1 MADPPLHLSARAQVP
16 LRPQV
21 LSDAVRPSAVSP
33 KVAGPPTG
41 NPSAHGFQGIDA
53 SPVPG
58 APLRN
63 SSSNSLGGG
72 TLSHGVSM
80 SKSGL
85 SVALAGVQSRS
96 DVPFVPPPQLI
107 SSSGAP
113 ESGENNGRALR
124 EPLLSP
130 SAACGAADAQVGQQA
145 TPPAC
150 RLADP
155 ARNAGTPQIVGKA
168 PPFRPQKSPGAPVQ
182 NGLQIRP
189 NPEAQERTGLA
200 ENSPADGVGSRLS
213 ASSSATLPT
222 GRLHAARS
230 TFASTGGSHP
240 GSGNQEAP
248 EPIQVP
254 VASHIS
260 SNSPFPMAAA
270 PSLDALSS
278 PEKLSLP
285 STLNRISST
294 APASSLGRPQAAQPL
309 LGGVRVPDGQG
320 RSGGPLPVQPVSSSA
335 LAAASAPSR
344 SHAVSIRGPF
354 SLNCSPTSAPPA
366 TSGPPRALAGLHAS
380 NVFTGTAV
388 AGAGCAPSH
397 QFQARAPVPARLPV
411 SAGSSAP
418 ATISSSSAVASTAPS
433 GSRPV
438 GVLSAD
444 AAKTPNPVTS
454 AVVNHSASGGAAL
467 PRFTSPFASIPARSL
482 SAAGPPGDS
491 PGAPSAS
498 VSPSATAV
506 VAAKRR
512 VLPPGGQ
519 PGATAASPVSRVSA
533 ASRLANFASLGAQ
546 TTLPTAL
553 NCAATAGAA
562 AGGGAGSGAGG
573 GGPGVPGPSASCPVR
588 YGSLGSSAAAGVQT
602 PRGSQGPARLSR
614 GQAGG
619 PTLTHASGRPSPAA
633 KAQCSRSECSS
644 PHALLSST
652 PSPPGSPSLRLH
664 PRPGVCTAGKGR
676 QRSTSVGSAH
686 SSAAVLAAAASRLA
700 HLSGKAPSP
709 TAGLGPSRVPS
720 SPSNAGL
727 DPLLSPGGAGGS
739 PLAVGGS
746 PLFGRGLGAQP
757 TDAASR
763 AAAVV
768 AAAAAAAAAGYSSL
782 AAATSSGLSSCAV
795 LKSSKSANAP
805 SPRARSQQSAD
816 SPSASGAKRLAS
828 GRAGAST
835 PGRRSI
841 SQETPREVLSGDG
854 ALKPGPDAEACKEK
868 ETQSP
873 SKEKDGEA
881 DTPAGGRQGSSVAS
895 AGAPEKLDKSEDDA
909 EAARLQILASLFPR
923 AETPVTS
930 GSKTPGPASG
940 SLEPIAADGAPAHAA
955 RQSASEEADDDHLRD
970 FWSQELEISKVPQYL
985 DDNPRGEGWLVVASP
1000 LPACVARQDLLREKV
1015 RAHLAPQLE
1024 AATGQKQG
1032 PPPGFRDCLS
1042 TATRNPFPAGTG
1054 RTCVDNDG
1062 RRLSDTASAHQALL
1076 SNVLSSRP
1084 SSPKDASALAPSRQ
1098 LSPEERGD
1106 SQRPVCGEEG
1116 PGASGAQGAQRETDG
1131 TSGDGHA
1138 PPLKRRRTDED
1149 CATAV
1154 GNGALTPPDDLLHVL
1169 PRLSSVERRRM
1180 RQLEQPVLSKE
1191 RRQKVTQHLCASARN
1206 LLQCVQEM
1214 QLLGALPR
1222 AIAAAPEAP
1231 PNGLTDCRS
1240 AALDELRKAMLDLP
1254 PSALWSGLHAP
1265 GPFSSSR
1272 RQASSL
1278 SPAERLG
1285 TDGGDEAAT
1294 AEEEDSE
1301 RPDIFFHLAK
1311 DSDQESPAPPGGVGS
1326 GLWASP
1332 GGAGSETFSGRGSAS
1347 AVSGVAPAPHRE
1359 TSFSPSPIDAEAF
1372 WFGDED
1378 SLVWSESEEEGDAV
1392 EAFPFGPGDPY
1403 SVLYSG
1409 SHEVSASRH
1418 PLADL
1423 AGALAASEVAARPA
1437 QGASDDAYGPK
1448 LGASFPSFSAPR
1460 TLREAFQEARATL
1473 PWRVPPHLNEEEAA
1487 AWLREALREQ
1497 KKRETEF
1504 RNLRLFQLERKAVGA
1519 QLSLCSPRH
1528 LPAGQEV
1535 FAIERPGDGLR
1546 FLPLTA
1552 EEEDELHLLREQR
1565 RRDWENVE
1573 KAKQQLRAVMCEKDV
1588 KAQRHIQARLQRL
1601 SERLVNRERRRAED
1615 FRRLREL
1622 REQELKWC
1630 EERKIQAAQ
1639 EEREREALKVED
1651 ATAAER
1657 ERADRVSREREGER
1671 EKTGE
1676 GALHVHFRGED
1687 RRPSRL
1693 GAAKSTAVSES
1704 EELPR
1709 SSSELPSDAPNSRP
1723 FPVSS
1728 TSLLQRQSAEVPTGG
1743 TQAAPSGLSAPQ
1755 GLAGAADGASIP
1767 APAETSNLLE
1777 KSSTETAV
1785 SSFSLSREI
1794 STPEAN
1800 GKALE
1805 VTPCLKLA
1813 RSAPVLGQPATPQGG
1828 ASEAGDRRSYF
1839 LASSKTEANGG
1850 RASPSEGENGDD
1862 KAPRDSGGPA
1872 CNFSEA
1878 RDNPGDPN
1886 VLSQPSKLNVNP
1898 ILIADR
1904 QTANSIRSGRG
1915 GEVPAGGTEES
1926 VVKATRGGETTQEGK
1941 ENQEL
1946 KMVEVSAGASPA
1958 PLSVGGNQADLRPRG
1973 EGGKDE
1979 CELSVSPNEGPR
1991 GGTGRDQDA
2000 TSTLHAESQGQG
2012 CGVPLAHALQRA
2024 PESSM
2029 FQPFEQLQPSQLQ
2042 QLLQFQQTQRLEV
2055 PAPGAQGT
2063 HSLEAAPARL
2073 REDPLPPQ
2081 LRSVQHQHSLVQLPA
2096 HGVQQPHLQ
2105 ALLQKQQLLRQQ
2117 ILQNAL
2123 AQQQRQ
2129 NRPR

>member
-21 LSDAVRPSAVSP
+21 LPDAVGPSAVSP
-33 KVAGPPTG
+33 KVAEPPTG
-41 NPSAHGFQGIDA
+41 NPSAHGFQGINA

-63 SSSNSLGGG
+63 SSCDSLVGG
-72 TLSHGVSM
+72 TLSHGVCM
-80 SKSGL
+80 SNPGL

-96 DVPFVPPPQLI
+96 DLSFVPPPQLTP
-107 SSSGAP
+107 SSGAP
-113 ESGENNGRALR
+113 ESGENSGRALR
-124 EPLLSP
+124 ETLLSP
-130 SAACGAADAQVGQQA
+130 SAACGVADAQVGQQA

-150 RLADP
+150 RLAGP
-155 ARNAGTPQIVGKA
+155 ARNAGTAQAVGQA
-168 PPFRPQKSPGAPVQ
+168 PTFRPQTLPGAPVQ
-182 NGLQIRP
+182 NGLQIRA
-189 NPEAQERTGLA
+189 NAQAQGRIGPA

-213 ASSSATLPT
+213 ASSSATLPP

-230 TFASTGGSHP
+230 PFATTGGSHP
-240 GSGNQEAP
+240 GVGIQEAP
-248 EPIQVP
+248 ETIQVP
-254 VASHIS
+254 VASGIS
-260 SNSPFPMAAA
+260 SNSSFPMAAA
-270 PSLDALSS
+270 SSLDSLSS

-285 STLNRISST
+285 LTINRITSA
-294 APASSLGRPQAAQPL
+294 APPSSLARPQAAQPL
-309 LGGVRVPDGQG
+309 LRGVHAPDGQG

-335 LAAASAPSR
+335 LAAASVPSR
-344 SHAVSIRGPF
+344 PHAVSIPGTF
-354 SLNCSPTSAPPA
+354 SLNRSPTSAPPA
-366 TSGPPRALAGLHAS
+366 ASGPPRALAGLHAS
-380 NVFTGTAV
+380 NVFTGNAV
-388 AGAGCAPSH
+388 AGAVCAPTH
-397 QFQARAPVPARLPV
+397 QFAARAPVPSRQPV
-411 SAGSSAP
+411 STGSSAL
-418 ATISSSSAVASTAPS
+418 ATISSSCAAASTAPS
-433 GSRPV
+433 GSRPA
-438 GVLSAD
+438 GVSSD
-444 AAKTPNPVTS
+444 AAKTPNPVTA
-454 AVVNHSASGGAAL
+454 AVVNSHSASGVAAL
-467 PRFTSPFASIPARSL
+467 PRFTSPFSPTPARSL

-491 PGAPSAS
+491 SGAPNAS
-498 VSPSATAV
+498 VSPSASAV

-519 PGATAASPVSRVSA
+519 PGATAASH
-533 ASRLANFASLGAQ
+533 LANFAPLGAQ
-546 TTLPTAL
+546 AILPAAL
-553 NCAATAGAA
+553 NRAATVGA
-562 AGGGAGSGAGG
+562 GAGSGAGG
-573 GGPGVPGPSASCPVR
+573 GPSVTGPNASCPVR
-588 YGSLGSSAAAGVQT
+588 YGSLGSSVAAGVQV

-614 GQAGG
+614 GQSGG

-633 KAQCSRSECSS
+633 KVQCSRSECSS

-652 PSPPGSPSLRLH
+652 PSPPGSPSLRLQQ
-664 PRPGVCTAGKGR
+664 RAGVCTAGKGR

-709 TAGLGPSRVPS
+709 TAGLGPSRFPT

-816 SPSASGAKRLAS
+816 SPSTSGAKRLAS

-835 PGRRSI
+835 PGRRST
-841 SQETPREVLSGDG
+841 SQETPREVLGGDG

-881 DTPAGGRQGSSVAS
+881 ETPAGGRKGSSVAS
-895 AGAPEKLDKSEDDA
+895 AGAPEKLDKPGDNA

-923 AETPVTS
+923 AETPVAL

-940 SLEPIAADGAPAHAA
+940 SLEPTAADGAPAHAGRETA
-955 RQSASEEADDDHLRD
+955 GEEADDEHLRA
-970 FWSQELEISKVPQYL
+970 FWSQELEISKVPQFL
-985 DDNPRGEGWLVVASP
+985 DDNPRGEGWLVVASA

-1024 AATGQKQG
+1024 AATGQKQN

-1042 TATRNPFPAGTG
+1042 TAMRNPLRAGTDST
-1054 RTCVDNDG
+1054 RVENDG
-1062 RRLSDTASAHQALL
+1062 RRLSDTASAHHALL

-1098 LSPEERGD
+1098 LSREERGD

-1116 PGASGAQGAQRETDG
+1116 PGATGAQGAQGETNG

-1138 PPLKRRRTDED
+1138 PPLKKRRTDED
-1149 CATAV
+1149 FATAV
-1154 GNGALTPPDDLLHVL
+1154 SNRALTPPDDLLHVL

-1206 LLQCVQEM
+1206 LIQCVQEM

-1231 PNGLTDCRS
+1231 PNGLTNCRS

-1265 GPFSSSR
+1265 EPFSSSR
-1272 RQASSL
+1272 RQGSSL
-1278 SPAERLG
+1278 SPAVGLG
-1285 TDGGDEAAT
+1285 RDGGDEAAT

-1311 DSDQESPAPPGGVGS
+1311 ESDRESPAPQGGVGS
-1326 GLWASP
+1326 GLWAFP
-1332 GGAGSETFSGRGSAS
+1332 GGAGVETFSGTGSAS
-1347 AVSGVAPAPHRE
+1347 AVSDVSPVAHRE
-1359 TSFSPSPIDAEAF
+1359 TSFSSSPIDAEAF
-1372 WFGDED
+1372 WLGDDD
-1378 SLVWSESEEEGDAV
+1378 SLLLSDSEEEGDAV
-1392 EAFPFGPGDPY
+1392 EAFPFGPADPY

-1409 SHEVSASRH
+1409 SHEVSASRP

-1423 AGALAASEVAARPA
+1423 AGAFAASEAAEGPA
-1437 QGASDDAYGPK
+1437 QGASDDACSPR

-1460 TLREAFQEARATL
+1460 TLRQAFQEARATL

-1504 RNLRLFQLERKAVGA
+1504 RNLRLFQLERKAIGA
-1519 QLSLCSPRH
+1519 QLSLCGPRH
-1528 LPAGQEV
+1528 VPAGQEV
-1535 FAIERPGDGLR
+1535 FAVETPGDGLR

-1552 EEEDELHLLREQR
+1552 EEEDELQLLREQR

-1573 KAKQQLRAVMCEKDV
+1573 KAKQQLREVMCQKDL
-1588 KAQRHIQARLQRL
+1588 KAQRHVQARLQRL

-1622 REQELKWC
+1622 REQEVKRC
-1630 EERKIQAAQ
+1630 EERKVQAAQ
-1639 EEREREALKVED
+1639 EEKEREALKVED

-1671 EKTGE
+1671 DKASE
-1676 GALHVHFRGED
+1676 GALHAHPRGED
-1687 RRPSRL
+1687 RGPSCL
-1693 GAAKSTAVSES
+1693 GATKSTVVSES
-1704 EELPR
+1704 EELSR
-1709 SSSELPSDAPNSRP
+1709 SSSELSSDVPNSKP
-1723 FPVSS
+1723 LPVSS

-1743 TQAAPSGLSAPQ
+1743 TQAAPSGLSAPH
-1755 GLAGAADGASIP
+1755 GLVGAADGASLP
-1767 APAETSNLLE
+1767 APAEASNLLE
-1777 KSSTETAV
+1777 KFSETAI
-1785 SSFSLSREI
+1785 SSLSLSRGI
-1794 STPEAN
+1794 STQEAN
-1800 GKALE
+1800 GKAPE
-1805 VTPCLKLA
+1805 VAPCLKLTG
-1813 RSAPVLGQPATPQGG
+1813 SASFLGQSATPQGG
-1828 ASEAGDRRSYF
+1828 ASEAGDRRSSF
-1839 LASSKTEANGG
+1839 LASSKIEANGG
-1850 RASPSEGENGDD
+1850 RAPPGERESGDD
-1862 KAPRDSGGPA
+1862 KVSRGSGGPV
-1872 CNFSEA
+1872 CDFSES
-1878 RDNPGDPN
+1878 RDNPGDSN
-1886 VLSQPSKLNVNP
+1886 VLSQPSKLNLNP
-1898 ILIADR
+1898 VATLNADR
-1904 QTANSIRSGRG
+1904 QTANSIGSGRAS
-1915 GEVPAGGTEES
+1915 EVSAGGTEAS
-1926 VVKATRGGETTQEGK
+1926 AVKATQGEESTQEGK
-1941 ENQEL
+1941 ENKKL
-1946 KMVEVSAGASPA
+1946 KMVEVSAGASPV
-1958 PLSVGGNQADLRPRG
+1958 PLGAGGNQADLRPRA
-1973 EGGKDE
+1973 EGGKGE

-1991 GGTGRDQDA
+1991 GGTGRDKA
-2000 TSTLHAESQGQG
+2000 VTSTLHAESQGQN

-2029 FQPFEQLQPSQLQ
+2029 CHPFEQLQPSQLQ
-2042 QLLQFQQTQRLEV
+2042 QLLQFQQTQRIEV

-2063 HSLEAAPARL
+2063 HSLVAAPAGL
-2073 REDPLPPQ
+2073 RDDPLPPQ
-2081 LRSVQHQHSLVQLPA
+2081 LRSMQQQHTLVQLPA
-2096 HGVQQPHLQ
+2096 QGMQQPHLQ